1 MKRFK
6 NVLLVLLTV
15 SLVSGTFYSV
25 GWPQETRGTWSKA
38 SREEF
43 NIADILI
50 ARPLGILAG
59 IIGSGI
65 FVVSLPFT
73 IPTHTVNEAA
83 QMFVIEPFN
92 FSFVREFPD
101 EDAASPS
108 VSQAYE

>member
-6 NVLLVLLTV
+6 KVLLVLLTV

-25 GWPQETRGTWSKA
+25 GSPQEIKGDWSKA
-38 SREEF
+38 SGEEF
-43 NIADILI
+43 SMADILI

-83 QMFVIEPFN
+83 QMFVVEPFR

-101 EDAASPS
+101 EDVAAQP
-108 VSQAYE
+108 VPQMYD